1 MSDFEVISVYS
12 RAQAM
17 SDGVVIDISDLARE
31 AGFKWPVAVTDHL
44 YHGYIVPALDL
55 AQAGQSISGRLWDV
69 FSVLRAAI
77 STGKDLSSLN
87 FTVSFLMAPTPLLSL
102 SSSSPSRAPATQAS
116 RSSPSCFLRTTNHLA
131 QGFPNQK
138 VSPGPYPNPLFLS
151 TAE

>member
-87 FTVSFLMAPTPLLSL
+87 FTVSFLMAPTATPEPVELL
-102 SSSSPSRAPATQAS
+102 AVA
-116 RSSPSCFLRTTNHLA
+116 
-131 QGFPNQK
+131 G
-138 VSPGPYPNPLFLS
+138 PGDSGEPVITIMLPEDY
-151 TAE
+151 